1 MSTDRKLSNA
11 KLGALVIAGLLFLVF
26 SLYMIGR
33 NQNILGTSM
42 HVFVEMEDVNG
53 LLPGNN
59 VLYKGMNV
67 GTVSDINVLDENT
80 IQVGLLIRN
89 KMTPFILKNARTT
102 INTDGLIGNKIL
114 QIHPQEGVA
123 LPIEEGD
130 VLIPLEQ
137 IGTEDMLR
145 QLNSSGD
152 YLQNTLM
159 NLSEITEKINQNQDL
174 WNTLSDTLLLV
185 EMKEAIRSFRRAG
198 DQASQLAM
206 AGKELMENIE
216 NGNGLA
222 GTLISDTVLTASVE
236 RSLEQIESTT
246 AETQGLLQQLNQ
258 LVEGVKAG
266 EGTAGLIL
274 EDSLFRATLMQTL
287 INLESST
294 EKFNT
299 NMEAIRSNFLFR
311 RYFKKLEKEEKKAT
325 IQD

>member
-33 NQNILGTSM
+33 NQNILGKSM

-80 IQVGLLIRN
+80 IQVDLLIRR

-114 QIHPQEGVA
+114 QIHPQDGESSPV
-123 LPIEEGD
+123 EEGD

-137 IGTEDMLR
+137 VGTEDMLR
-145 QLNSSGD
+145 QLTSSGD
-152 YLQNTLM
+152 YLQNTLV
-159 NLSEITEKINQNQDL
+159 NLSEITEKINQNENL
-174 WNTLSDTLLLV
+174 WDTLSDTLLLA
-185 EMKEAIRSFRRAG
+185 EMKEAIRSFRLSGNQVTQMA
-198 DQASQLAM
+198 L
-206 AGKELMENIE
+206 AGKELLENIE
-216 NGNGLA
+216 KGDGLA
-222 GTLISDTVLTASVE
+222 GALISDSVMTASVE
-236 RSLEQIESTT
+236 RSLVQIESTT
-246 AETQGLLQQLNQ
+246 AETQLVLRHLNQ
-258 LVEGVKAG
+258 LIGGVKAG

-274 EDSLFRATLMQTL
+274 EDSLFRATLTQTL
-287 INLESST
+287 MNLESST
-294 EKFNT
+294 EKFDT
-299 NMEAIRSNFLFR
+299 NMEAMRSNFLFR
-311 RYFKKLEKEEKKAT
+311 RYFKRLEKEEKNAAN
-325 IQD
+325 Q

>member
-1 MSTDRKLSNA
+1 MTKDKKISNT
-11 KLGALVIAGLLFLVF
+11 KLGALVLAGLLFLVF

-42 HVFVEMEDVNG
+42 HVYVDMEDVNG

-67 GTVSDINVLDENT
+67 GTVSDINVLDESR
-80 IQVGLLIRN
+80 IQVDLLIRR

-114 QIHPQEGVA
+114 QIHPQEGDA
-123 LPIEEGD
+123 PPIEEGD

-137 IGTEDMLR
+137 IGTEDMLL
-145 QLNSSGD
+145 QLNSTGD

-159 NLSEITEKINQNQDL
+159 NLSEITEKLNQNENL

-185 EMKEAIRSFRRAG
+185 EMKDAIRSFRRAG
-198 DQASQLAM
+198 DQANQMAA
-206 AGKELMENIE
+206 AGKELLENIE
-216 NGNGLA
+216 KGDGLT
-222 GTLISDTVLTASVE
+222 GRLISDTTLTSRVE
-236 RSLEQIESTT
+236 RSLDRLESTT
-246 AETQGLLQQLNQ
+246 METEAVLESISELID
-258 LVEGVKAG
+258 GVKAG
-266 EGTAGLIL
+266 EGTAGLIM

-299 NMEAIRSNFLFR
+299 NMEAMRSNFLFR
-311 RYFKKLEKEEKKAT
+311 KYFKDLEKEEKKASKGN
-325 IQD
+325 

>member
-67 GTVSDINVLDENT
+67 GTVSDINVLDEHT
-80 IQVGLLIRN
+80 IQVDLLVRK

-114 QIHPQEGVA
+114 QIHPQEGDA

-145 QLNSSGD
+145 QLTSSGD
-152 YLQNTLM
+152 YLQNTLI
-159 NLSEITEKINQNQDL
+159 NLSEITEKINQNQNL
-174 WNTLSDTLLLV
+174 WNTLSDTVLLA
-185 EMKEAIRSFRRAG
+185 EMKDAIRSFRRAG
-198 DQASQLAM
+198 DQATQLAL
-206 AGKELMENIE
+206 AGKELLGNIE
-216 NGNGLA
+216 NGDGLA
-222 GTLISDTVLTASVE
+222 GTLISDTLITARVQ
-236 RSLEQIESTT
+236 RSLAQIESTA
-246 AETQGLLQQLNQ
+246 AETQRVLQQLNQ
-258 LVEGVKAG
+258 LIGGVKAG

-287 INLESST
+287 MNLESST
-294 EKFNT
+294 ERFDT
-299 NMEAIRSNFLFR
+299 NMEAMRSNFLFR
-311 RYFKKLEKEEKKAT
+311 RYFKKREKEEKKAAN
-325 IQD
+325 QQ